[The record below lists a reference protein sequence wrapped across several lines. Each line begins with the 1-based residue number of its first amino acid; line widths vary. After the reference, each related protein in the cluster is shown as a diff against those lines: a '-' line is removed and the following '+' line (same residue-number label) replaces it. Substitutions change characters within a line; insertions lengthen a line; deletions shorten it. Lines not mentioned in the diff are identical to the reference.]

1 MATCGTGGWSGPLP
15 GDPDNNVLLS
25 ATPIFGGVVVSWT
38 FPTTYPHAVA
48 HVLVYRGTTLNYAA
62 SIKIATTH
70 SSQFFDENL
79 GTTDIQYYYW
89 IQIVSINGTVGDA
102 IGPATALSRPSI
114 TTIIEQLTGKIED
127 GALSHALK
135 QEIDKIT
142 LLSQGLTAEELARI
156 AANSA
161 LGALIAELQTNTDTA
176 IADLLAGIL
185 AQTNG
190 LIQESLDR
198 AAADIDEASS
208 RIEAVTLESIARN
221 AQVQATAYAAL
232 EATLAA
238 NGIQATVQGDI
249 ALAKSELSQ
258 DLQTGISA
266 EAALRTILA
275 AKLDTDIGTTLTAIT
290 NEATA
295 RSTGD
300 AAEATARGI
309 LSSQILG
316 ADGTSLTQGLI
327 FQERNTRATED
338 LALAQ
343 QITLLSAGAG
353 EQFDWQSIWYFD
365 TGIESWSGN
374 GTPTATAG
382 WLRPADQG
390 SGAYVNSPV
399 GIAAEGAKY
408 GQVRLRIRK
417 TGTPTFAGWLYWQG
431 TLDSTWDNARRI
443 ALPEPTYDV
452 NGIGLI
458 TVSPAW
464 GAVTVN
470 TIRVDLSSAQ
480 TVGNYYELDW
490 VAVGRPSPGAS
501 SAQLYTEQTVRANAD
516 SALTTSISTLSS
528 QVNNVTNGLPATYAA
543 VITEQTTRATA
554 DTANANSITALSAQV
569 NHVTTG
575 LPATLAA
582 VSTEQTAR
590 ANADT
595 AIASSVT
602 LLSSQVNDVSTGLPQ
617 TRADL
622 IVTQNTLATAT
633 AASVSEIRSLK
644 VQTDGISEAA
654 LRNLFV
660 NSDTRTEFT
669 GTLAIATQEL
679 RAEMVA
685 GVSAEA
691 SARLTLAAVV
701 DSAVAGLVTEQTA
714 RVNADGALTTSLTNL
729 TATVSG
735 NSAAISNEQTTRAN
749 ADSAMASDI
758 AALVVSTG
766 NNAAAITATNTAW
779 ALADEAVAL
788 TVTNLSSTVSTNQ
801 STLVSNYYTKAA
813 TDSAIS
819 SAGVTLKTAMEGP
832 AGSIGL
838 IGSDLINN
846 YYTKT
851 VTDSTI
857 AQAGTQLRSYADI
870 GVKSFN
876 QATAPTKR
884 GVNTTVT
891 PNVDVALVIG
901 DVWVDTDDHVRYNWN
916 GSAWVVA
923 SDTAQFDAWVA
934 GTYATNLADITDNKI
949 ESWFATSDPSAGWTG
964 TNASH
969 TGDFWYNST
978 TKLLKRW
985 SGIAW
990 VTIEDKAAIDAAAA
1004 ASTAQSTAD
1013 GKITTFVST
1022 SAPTAQSL
1030 GDLWIDSDD
1039 QNKMYRW
1046 SGSAWVVIRDTSASA
1061 QITTLEQTKIG
1072 YSTKAGVVF
1081 DNGGLIVDKTGVDSW
1096 NAGHPSDLAVWNIG
1110 LPLATAVKQVS
1121 VTDPNTGTATVE
1133 QAFTAQKALNDALK
1147 VQYTVKLS
1155 VNAANGDKMIGG
1167 FGVYGD
1173 ATGIEAGF
1181 DVDRFWIGRSVLN
1194 PGTGLFTKVKPFI
1207 VDGTDVI
1214 IDNAVIRNLSASHIN
1229 TNGLTIRDNS
1239 GNIIL
1244 NAGSSTFLGNILNSS
1259 GGTILNSSNT
1269 SNQIFNSNVT
1279 LGVDGAS
1286 GRISLD
1292 GAGGGS
1298 VNGIVMP
1305 GYPITGGNIGTYI
1318 SSAAIG
1324 TAYIGDAAI
1333 TSAKIGDLQV
1343 GTLKIGVDAV
1353 TVASVGTFSSQS
1365 GNGAWQ
1371 TAGGVGVF
1379 NDTSGTKMLLTFTCS
1394 LTYSAGLRT
1403 TQFVIEHWFWTG
1415 SGFAQNPNIYDSGP
1429 ISGAYVPMPAGSA
1442 LVTSIGI
1449 TSHIFILKWYGQD
1462 TGVVLLSG
1470 SISAVG
1476 VKR

>member
-327 FQERNTRATED
+327 FQERTTRATED

-590 ANADT
+590 TNADT

-633 AASVSEIRSLK
+633 AANVSEIRSLK

-660 NSDTRTEFT
+660 NSDTREEFT

-691 SARLTLAAVV
+691 SARLALAAVV

-801 STLVSNYYTKAA
+801 STLVSTYYTKAA

-819 SAGVTLKTAMEGP
+819 SAGVTLKTEMEGP

-870 GVKSFN
+870 GVKSFS
-876 QATAPTKR
+876 QTTAPTKR
-884 GVNTTVT
+884 GVNTAVI
-891 PNVDVALVIG
+891 PSVDVALVAG
-901 DVWVDTDDHVRYNWN
+901 DIWVDSDDNVRYRWDGSNWI
-916 GSAWVVA
+916 VA
-923 SDTAQFDAWVA
+923 SDTSY
-934 GTYATNLADITDNKI
+934 T
-949 ESWFATSDPSAGWTG
+949 
-964 TNASH
+964 
-969 TGDFWYNST
+969 
-978 TKLLKRW
+978 
-985 SGIAW
+985 
-990 VTIEDKAAIDAAAA
+990 
-1004 ASTAQSTAD
+1004 
-1013 GKITTFVST
+1013 
-1022 SAPTAQSL
+1022 
-1030 GDLWIDSDD
+1030 
-1039 QNKMYRW
+1039 
-1046 SGSAWVVIRDTSASA
+1046 SA
-1061 QITTLEQTKIG
+1061 QITNLEQTKIG
-1072 YSTKAGVVF
+1072 YATKAGLVF
-1081 DNGGLIVDKTGVDSW
+1081 DNGGTIIDQAGVISW
-1096 NAGHPSDLAVWNIG
+1096 NAGHPSDLAVWHIG

-1133 QAFTAQKALNDALK
+1133 QAFTAQKTLNDALK

-1279 LGVDGAS
+1279 LGLDTGA
-1286 GRISLD
+1286 GRIDLN

-1298 VNGIVMP
+1298 VGGIIMP
-1305 GYPITGGNIGTYI
+1305 GYPINSGNVGTYI
-1318 SSAAIG
+1318 S
-1324 TAYIGDAAI
+1324 
-1333 TSAKIGDLQV
+1333 DLTV

-1403 TQFVIEHWFWTG
+1403 TQFIIEHWFWTG
-1415 SGFAQNPNIYDSGP
+1415 STFVQNPNIYDSGP

-1442 LVTSIGI
+1442 LVTSVGI
-1449 TSHIFILKWYGQD
+1449 TSHVFILKWYGQD

>member
-238 NGIQATVQGDI
+238 NGIQDTVQGDI

-431 TLDSTWDNARRI
+431 TLDSTWDNSRRI
-443 ALPEPTYDV
+443 ALTEPTYDV

-633 AASVSEIRSLK
+633 AASVSEVRSLK
-644 VQTDGISEAA
+644 AQTDSISEAA

-660 NSDTRTEFT
+660 NSDTREEFT

-801 STLVSNYYTKAA
+801 STLVSTYYTKAA

-819 SAGVTLKTAMEGP
+819 SAGVTLKTEMEAP
-832 AGSIGL
+832 SGSIGL
-838 IGSDLINN
+838 LDTALDTLTVSVGSIGSDLIAN

-851 VTDSTI
+851 ATDSTI

-870 GVKSFN
+870 GVKSFS
-876 QATAPTKR
+876 QTTAPTKR
-884 GVNTTVT
+884 GVNTTVI
-891 PNVDVALVIG
+891 PSVDVALVAG
-901 DVWVDTDDHVRYNWN
+901 DIWVDSDDNVRYRWDGSNWI
-916 GSAWVVA
+916 VA
-923 SDTAQFDAWVA
+923 SDTSY
-934 GTYATNLADITDNKI
+934 T
-949 ESWFATSDPSAGWTG
+949 
-964 TNASH
+964 
-969 TGDFWYNST
+969 
-978 TKLLKRW
+978 
-985 SGIAW
+985 
-990 VTIEDKAAIDAAAA
+990 
-1004 ASTAQSTAD
+1004 
-1013 GKITTFVST
+1013 
-1022 SAPTAQSL
+1022 
-1030 GDLWIDSDD
+1030 
-1039 QNKMYRW
+1039 
-1046 SGSAWVVIRDTSASA
+1046 SA
-1061 QITTLEQTKIG
+1061 QITNLEQTKIG
-1072 YSTKAGVVF
+1072 YATKAGLVF
-1081 DNGGLIVDKTGVDSW
+1081 DNGGTIIDQAGVISW
-1096 NAGHPSDLAVWNIG
+1096 NAGHPSDLAVWHIG

-1133 QAFTAQKALNDALK
+1133 QAFTAQKTLNDALK

-1343 GTLKIGVDAV
+1343 GTLKIAGNAV
-1353 TVASVGTFSSQS
+1353 TFTSAAALSGLT
-1365 GNGAWQ
+1365 GNGGWQ
-1371 TAGGVGVF
+1371 TLGGVTIY
-1379 NDTSGTKMLLTFTCS
+1379 NDVSGANALVTFAASCA
-1394 LTYSAGLRT
+1394 YSSGIRT
-1403 TQFVIEHWFWTG
+1403 AQYILEWWIWNG
-1415 SGFAQNPNIYDSGP
+1415 SSFSHYANIYDSGP
-1429 ISGAYVPMPAGSA
+1429 ISGAYVPMPTGS
-1442 LVTSIGI
+1442 GI
-1449 TSHIFILKWYGQD
+1449 ASGMGTGNHLFRLQWYGQD
-1462 TGVVLLSG
+1462 T
-1470 SISAVG
+1470 AVG
-1476 VKR
+1476 IVSGNMVSMGVKK